1 MLVKC
6 NYCSDE
12 FHIYLDTSYE
22 IVIYC
27 AVSICTKMR
36 DLTCQID
43 FIYFTKD
50 DSELTICI

>member
-27 AVSICTKMR
+27 VSICTRMR
-36 DLTCQID
+36 DLTCQVD

-50 DSELTICI
+50 DSELTIWI